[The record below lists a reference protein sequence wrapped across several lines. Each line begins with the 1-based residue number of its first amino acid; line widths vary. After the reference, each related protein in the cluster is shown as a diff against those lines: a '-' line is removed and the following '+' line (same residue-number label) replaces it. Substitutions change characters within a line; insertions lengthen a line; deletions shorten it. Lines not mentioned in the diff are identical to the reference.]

1 MLAYFMRFLMP
12 RSSCTT
18 CIYICKFKKCNIPN
32 MTLLLI
38 VSKIYMEKFLKI
50 IYKYNCVIRKLVSS
64 LGQIKINL
72 QLENFYT

>member
-38 VSKIYMEKFLKI
+38 VSKIYKVR
-50 IYKYNCVIRKLVSS
+50 IYGKV
-64 LGQIKINL
+64 
-72 QLENFYT
+72 LEDI